1 MRVFSHLASLLLL
14 AASLVAT
21 VSTKPAQAQ
30 QFLATQI
37 ENLVSTDTMKV
48 KIDGLSGALTGDI
61 RIENVTVSD
70 PQGVFLTA
78 KNLAMDWSP
87 FGLIRSNVSI
97 DNLTAGQIILE
108 RLPTGQ
114 PPAAT
119 DSSGGGF
126 SLPSISAQIK
136 TFAIEEFVLG
146 EAIAGTRA
154 RLKMNAS
161 LNLSSDP
168 TNLSVKANIDRIDQP
183 GQIALDIA
191 YAPAQNQL
199 TLDVNASEP
208 AGGLVA
214 TLLDIPD
221 RPAVNLTIK
230 GSGPLSNYMA
240 NGQLDVGG
248 EQAAMLTARTNDTD
262 QGREVSASLMV
273 AAQRFVPEQY
283 SRYVQG
289 GANLD
294 VQLLMKNDGTYAI
307 SQGQLASDAV
317 QLTTTGTL
325 DLDGAQNDLTLALA
339 SRDGNPIPFSL
350 GTPPTR
356 TSLQIASLNGTLKGA
371 LTNADVAVSAKMPA
385 GGYGEY
391 QAQGVSADVTSQGFD
406 VKSARGPLKIV
417 LAAQKVDAPEG
428 IQNRLLDGPVTIT
441 VDGALTNDG
450 LQFNPSTAKT
460 GTAEIALNGTATLNF
475 SVFDLNVDTTVQTNA
490 LSAAAIP
497 IAGDTVSLKG
507 NFTRSPQTTI
517 AVNDLALTSQG
528 LTVNGNAAL
537 ADGGVSADI
546 TGQLQQASSLSST
559 LAGSANFALKASG
572 PVEKPDVDLTLDGN
586 GLSINGRKLADLK
599 VEARGSLN
607 PASPNGSVAI
617 TGTLDGQPL
626 SGNAKIATLDSG
638 ERRISD
644 IAIRQGPNAITGDLR
659 LTDAFAPIGTLDVN
673 VDDIGPLAAL
683 GGLDASGDVKGAIDL
698 SVKPDKT
705 PVAGVQ
711 LNGNSLSVAGNT
723 LQGARIDLSVADYLG
738 IPKPTGTVTASAIN
752 ATSLAVTNLEV
763 ALTEQD
769 QGTGLTTDATVN
781 GVPVSLAGSATFEP
795 NATLLMLSKL
805 TAAIPDAAVALQNEA
820 RVSISG
826 GTTTLSGL
834 DLKVGNGS
842 IALGGT
848 SGQNLDLT
856 AKLENVPAAAA
867 NPFVPGLAA
876 AGTIS
881 GNATVTGTAASPD
894 ARFDISAKDLAVSQS
909 RTANVPPIQAQL
921 AGSYVGNVLTLA
933 TGNID
938 LGDGSIVAT
947 GTVGDQLDL
956 DVKLDAVPVALA
968 NGFVDGLD
976 AEGTISGT
984 ATATGPRADPSATF
998 DLSGTG
1004 ITAPQI
1010 ASAGIQPL
1018 TLKAAGSYADKTA
1031 TISEANIDVG
1041 DGSLSATGTV
1051 GETLDVSVKVD
1062 NFPVG
1067 LANGVVPNLDA
1078 TGTISGT
1085 ASATGPLGNPNATFD
1100 LSGSGITTQ
1109 KIADSG
1115 IAPLTLRLAGT
1126 YAEKTAN
1133 LQTAVVNVG
1142 DGTLRASGKVG
1153 QDLDLKVDMSQIPV
1167 GLANGFVPNLDASGT
1182 ISGSATATGTL
1193 QNPNAQFDL
1202 SGTGITTKAIADGG
1216 IDPLTL
1222 VADGRYA
1229 DGTLNLQNAQVN
1241 VGANGKGGSLTASG
1255 QVGQTLDLKLA
1266 LNQLPVGLANG
1277 FVSGLGA
1284 EGTLSGN
1291 GTATG
1296 SISDPQ
1302 AQFDLSGTG
1311 ITTRQIAQSGIAP
1324 LTLAVDGAY
1333 ANKTAT
1339 IRQANLKVGDG
1350 SLNASGTIG
1359 QTIDFKASLDK
1370 LPVGLAN
1377 GFVEGLGAE
1386 GTISG
1391 SATASG
1397 TLSDPQAVFDLSG
1410 SGITTRQVAQSGVAP
1425 LNLDAAGSYGN
1436 GTATIRRANVNI
1448 GDGSL
1453 SAMGTVGQTLD
1464 IKVDLRQLPVGIA
1477 NGFVDDLGAKG
1488 TISGSATATG
1498 SLSDPKAV
1506 FNLTG
1511 SGITTRQVAES
1522 GVAPLTLD
1530 AAGSYASGTAT
1541 IQRADVAV
1549 GDGSLSAAGTV
1560 GQTLDLKV
1568 DLRQLPVGLANGFVP
1583 DLNARGTISG
1593 TATATGSLSDPQAR
1607 FDLTGSG
1614 ITTRQIAQSG
1624 TAPLSLDAAGS
1635 YASGTATIDKA
1646 NVQVGNG
1653 SLRASG
1659 TVGQNLDV
1667 DVKIDK
1673 LPVGLANGFVDGL
1686 GAQGTLSGTATATG
1700 SISAPNA
1707 RFDIS
1712 ASGVSVAQSRAAGAP
1727 ALAAIAQGTYAGDTL
1742 NLANARVTV
1751 GGGTITANGT
1761 VSPNALNVTA
1771 NINALPASIASAAAS
1786 GIAPQGTINGSVR
1799 ATGSP
1804 SNPSVNYDIRASG
1817 VSIQQTRAAGVGAL
1831 GITTSG
1837 RFANKVAT
1845 TNTKLTGGGL
1855 DFSANG
1861 SVNIAGTP
1869 QLNLAL
1875 NGTAPLS
1882 LANRILAEGGRSV
1895 QGTVRVDA
1903 RVNGAA
1909 TAPNVTGTISTAGAQ
1924 FTDTNFNLA
1933 IRNINATIALAGQ
1946 QARIQNFSGQLAA
1959 GGTLQASG
1967 TVGLNNGFPANIKV
1981 QLINGRYND
1990 GELIGA
1996 QLSADLTLTGPLTGT
2011 PTLAGAIN
2019 ASEIN
2024 ILVPEK
2030 LPSSLAR
2037 IDVTHRNAKPA
2048 VYQQQREL
2056 YPNRGKGAS
2065 AGGGI
2070 NLDLTFNAPNRVF
2083 VRGRGLDLEL
2093 GGSIRVTGSAAS
2105 PNIVGGFDLRRGR
2118 FGILGKRLNFTRGR
2132 LSFSGGLIPTLDL
2145 LAESTAGD
2153 TTVFIAVTGPAT
2165 DPSFTFSS
2173 NPALPQDE
2181 VLARLIFNQGT
2192 SNLSPLQIAQLA
2204 EAAASLAGVGGSTGL
2219 LENLRSQIGVD
2230 DIDIKTTADGQ
2241 TAVGVGK
2248 YLNDRTYLGVDS
2260 TGRASIDLDLGKGLK
2275 ARGAVT
2281 ATGGGEVGV
2290 FYEGEF

>member
-1 MRVFSHLASLLLL
+1 MRFFRRFASLFALLVVAGV
-14 AASLVAT
+14 AAT
-21 VSTKPAQAQ
+21 TPKPAQAQ
-30 QFLATQI
+30 QFVATQI

-48 KIDGLSGALTGDI
+48 KIDGLSGALTGAL
-61 RIENVTVSD
+61 RIQSVTVSD
-70 PQGVFLTA
+70 PKGIFLTA
-78 KNLAMDWSP
+78 KNLTMDWSP
-87 FGLIRSNVSI
+87 FALVRSNVSI
-97 DNLTAGQIILE
+97 DKLTAGQIVLE

-114 PPAAT
+114 PAST
-119 DSSGGGF
+119 KSSGGF
-126 SLPSISAQIK
+126 SLPSLSAQIK
-136 TFAIEEFVLG
+136 NLAIDEFVLG
-146 EAIAGTRA
+146 EPIAGTRA

-168 TNLSVKANIDRIDQP
+168 TNLTVKANIDRLDQP

-199 TLDVNASEP
+199 TLDVKASEP

-214 TLLDIPD
+214 TLLDIPN

-230 GSGPLSNYMA
+230 GSGPLSGYMA

-248 EQAAMLTARTNDTD
+248 EQAAMLTARTNDTEE
-262 QGREVSASLMV
+262 GRQVSASLMV

-283 SRYVQG
+283 ARYVKG

-294 VQLLMKNDGTYAI
+294 VQLLMKTDGTYVI
-307 SQGQLASDAV
+307 SQGQLASDAI

-325 DLDGAQNDLTLALA
+325 DLDGAQNDLAIALA
-339 SRDGNPIPFSL
+339 SRDGDPIPFSL
-350 GTPPTR
+350 GTPPAQ
-356 TSLQIASLNGTLKGA
+356 TSLQIASLGGTLKGA
-371 LTNADVAVSAKMPA
+371 LASANLAVSAKLPQ
-385 GGYGEY
+385 GGYGDY
-391 QAQGVSADVTSQGFD
+391 QAQGLSADVTSQGFD
-406 VKSARGPLKIV
+406 VKSAKGPLKIV

-460 GTAEIALNGTATLNF
+460 GTAQIALNGTAALNF
-475 SVFDLNVDTTVQTNA
+475 SVFNLNVDTTVQTNA

-497 IAGDTVSLKG
+497 IAGDTLSLKG

-517 AVNDLALTSQG
+517 AVNNLALTSQG

-537 ADGGVSADI
+537 TDGGVSADI
-546 TGQLQQASSLSST
+546 TGQLQQASNLSPT

-572 PVEKPDVDLTLDGN
+572 PVEKPDVDLTLNGN

-599 VEARGSLN
+599 VVARGSLN
-607 PASPNGSVAI
+607 PASPNGSVSV
-617 TGTLDGQPL
+617 TGTLDGQKL
-626 SGNAKIATLDSG
+626 SGNAKIATLENG

-659 LTDAFAPIGTLDVN
+659 LTDAFAPVGTLDVA

-698 SVKPDKT
+698 SVDQDNT
-705 PVAGVQ
+705 PVAGVK
-711 LNGNSLSVAGNT
+711 LDGNSLSVAGNT
-723 LQGARIDLSVADYLG
+723 LLGAKIDLSVADYLG

-752 ATSLAVTNLEV
+752 AASLAVTDLKV
-763 ALTEQD
+763 ALTKQD
-769 QGTGLTTDATVN
+769 RGTGLTTDATVN
-781 GVPVSLAGSATFEP
+781 GVPVSLAGAATFEP
-795 NATLLMLSKL
+795 DATLLMLSKL

-820 RVSISG
+820 RVSIAG

-842 IALGGT
+842 ITLAGT
-848 SGQNLDLT
+848 SGQKLDLT
-856 AKLENVPAAAA
+856 AKLDSVPAAVA

-881 GNATVTGTAASPD
+881 GNATVAGTAASPD
-894 ARFDISAKDLAVSQS
+894 AQFDISAKDLAVSQS
-909 RTANVPPIQAQL
+909 RTAKVPPIQAQL
-921 AGSYVGNVLTLA
+921 AGSYSGNVLTLT

-938 LGDGSIVAT
+938 LGDGSIVAA
-947 GTVGDQLDL
+947 GSVGDQLDIN
-956 DVKLDAVPVALA
+956 VKLDRVPVALA
-968 NGFVDGLD
+968 NGFVDGLN

-984 ATATGPRADPSATF
+984 ATATGPRANPSATF

-1010 ASAGIQPL
+1010 AAAGIQPL
-1018 TLKAAGSYADKTA
+1018 TLKAAGSYVDKTT
-1031 TISEANIDVG
+1031 TIRQANIEVG

-1051 GETLDVSVKVD
+1051 GETLDVNVKVD

-1067 LANGVVPNLDA
+1067 LANGVVPNLAA
-1078 TGTISGT
+1078 TGTMSGT
-1085 ASATGPLGNPNATFD
+1085 ASATGSLGNPNATFD
-1100 LSGSGITTQ
+1100 LSGSGITTKQ
-1109 KIADSG
+1109 IADSG
-1115 IAPLTLRLAGT
+1115 IAPLRLRLAGT
-1126 YAEKTAN
+1126 YADQTAS

-1142 DGTLRASGKVG
+1142 DGTLQASGKVG
-1153 QDLDLKVDMSQIPV
+1153 QNLDLKVDMSQIPV
-1167 GLANGFVPNLDASGT
+1167 GLANGFVPNLNASGT
-1182 ISGSATATGTL
+1182 ISGTATATGTL
-1193 QNPNAQFDL
+1193 QNPDAQFDL
-1202 SGTGITTKAIADGG
+1202 SGTGITTRAIADGG

-1222 VADGRYA
+1222 AANGRYG

-1241 VGANGKGGSLTASG
+1241 VGANGDGGSLTASG

-1266 LNQLPVGLANG
+1266 LNKLPVGLANG

-1284 EGTLSGN
+1284 EGTISGN

-1302 AQFDLSGTG
+1302 ANFDLSGSG
-1311 ITTRQIAQSGIAP
+1311 ITTRQIAQSGIQP

-1333 ANKTAT
+1333 ADKTAT
-1339 IRQANLKVGDG
+1339 IRQANLTVGDG
-1350 SLNASGTIG
+1350 SLSASGTIG
-1359 QTIDFKASLDK
+1359 QTIDFKADLDK

-1377 GFVEGLGAE
+1377 GFVDGLGAE

-1397 TLSDPQAVFDLSG
+1397 TPSDPKAVFDLSG

-1425 LNLDAAGSYGN
+1425 LSLDAAGSYGA
-1436 GTATIRRANVNI
+1436 GTATIQRANVTI
-1448 GDGSL
+1448 GNGSL
-1453 SAMGTVGQTLD
+1453 SAAGTVGQMLD

-1477 NGFVDDLGAKG
+1477 NGFVKDLGAKG

-1498 SLSDPKAV
+1498 SISDPKAV

-1541 IQRADVAV
+1541 IQRANVDV
-1549 GDGSLSAAGTV
+1549 GDGSLSAAGTI
-1560 GQTLDLKV
+1560 GQTLDIKV

-1583 DLNARGTISG
+1583 NLNARGTISG
-1593 TATATGSLSDPQAR
+1593 AATATGSLSDPQAN
-1607 FDLTGSG
+1607 FNLTGSG

-1635 YASGTATIDKA
+1635 YAGGTATIDKA

-1659 TVGQNLDV
+1659 TVGQTLNV
-1667 DVKIDK
+1667 DVTIDK

-1700 SISAPNA
+1700 SISVPNA

-1712 ASGVSVAQSRAAGAP
+1712 ASNVSVTQSRAAGAP
-1727 ALAAIAQGTYAGDTL
+1727 ALAASAQGTYAGDTL
-1742 NLANARVTV
+1742 NLASARVTV
-1751 GGGTITANGT
+1751 GGGSITANGT
-1761 VSPNALNVTA
+1761 VSPKALNVTA

-1804 SNPSVNYDIRASG
+1804 SNPSVNYDIRAAG
-1817 VSIQQTRAAGVGAL
+1817 VSIQQTRDAGVGAL
-1831 GITTSG
+1831 AVTTSG
-1837 RFANKVAT
+1837 QFANKVVT
-1845 TNTKLTGGGL
+1845 TNTNLTGNGL
-1855 DFSANG
+1855 NFSASG

-1895 QGTVRVDA
+1895 KGTVRVDA
-1903 RVNGAA
+1903 KVSGAA
-1909 TAPNVTGTISTAGAQ
+1909 SAPNVTGTITTAGAQ
-1924 FTDTNFNLA
+1924 FTDTNFNVA
-1933 IRNINATIALAGQ
+1933 IRNINATIALSGQ
-1946 QARIQNFSGQLAA
+1946 QARIQSFSGQLAA
-1959 GGTLQASG
+1959 GGTLQVSG
-1967 TVGLNNGFPANIKV
+1967 TVGLNNGFPADIRV
-1981 QLINGRYND
+1981 QLNNGRYND

-1996 QLSADLTLTGPLTGT
+1996 QLSADITLTGPLTGT
-2011 PTLAGAIN
+2011 PTLGGTIN

-2037 IDVTHRNAKPA
+2037 IDVTHRNARPA

-2056 YPNRGKGAS
+2056 NPDRGKGAS
-2065 AGGGI
+2065 GGGI
-2070 NLDLTFNAPNRVF
+2070 NLDLTFNAPSRVF

-2105 PNIVGGFDLRRGR
+2105 PSIVGGFDLRRGR
-2118 FGILGKRLNFTRGR
+2118 FAILGKRLDFNRGR
-2132 LSFSGGLIPTLDL
+2132 LTFSGGLIPTLDL
-2145 LAESTAGD
+2145 VAESTSGS
-2153 TTVFIAVTGPAT
+2153 TTVFIAVTGRAT

-2260 TGRASIDLDLGKGLK
+2260 TGRASINLDLGKGLK
-2275 ARGAVT
+2275 ATGAVS